1 MYRLRVAQALAK
13 YYCGA
18 VCRLED
24 YGNAF
29 LFDDALW
36 DLRPSYWSGWVYCVP
51 VAGGN
56 RLPRL

>member
-18 VCRLED
+18 VCRLEG

-29 LFDDALW
+29 LFDDAL
-36 DLRPSYWSGWVYCVP
+36 
-51 VAGGN
+51 
-56 RLPRL
+56 